1 MKINNKEIKK
11 TGGFTCGKISHGSLL
26 WTLKEIGATEVAGI
40 LQGLF
45 DKIDIKNNCLY
56 MEEYRKIE
64 NKFFSEYDVKFT
76 VVDGEI
82 QYKMF

>member
-26 WTLKEIGATEVAGI
+26 WTLKEIGATEVAGV

-45 DKIDIKNNCLY
+45 DKIKVKDNCEY
-56 MEEYRKIE
+56 MIEYRKIE
-64 NKFFSEYDVKFT
+64 DKFFCEYDIKFT